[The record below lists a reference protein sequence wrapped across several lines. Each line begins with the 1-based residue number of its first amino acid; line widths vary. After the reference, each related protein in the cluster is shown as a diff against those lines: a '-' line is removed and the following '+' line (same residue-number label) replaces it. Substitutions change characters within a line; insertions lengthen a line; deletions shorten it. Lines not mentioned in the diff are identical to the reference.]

1 MQKYSMTEIN
11 NNLSAVMLMME
22 KTGTPVELT
31 QSGKTIA
38 ILLSKDEYDELTK
51 PKLSPWDALMA
62 FREKENIE
70 NLNIDT
76 TIFDE
81 RQAQNG

>member
-51 PKLSPWDALMA
+51 PKLSPWNALMA
-62 FREKENIE
+62 FREKEKIE
-70 NLNIDT
+70 SLNIDT

>member
-1 MQKYSMTEIN
+1 MTEIK
-11 NNLSAVMLMME
+11 NNLSAIILMME

-31 QSGKTIA
+31 EGGKTVA
-38 ILLSKDEYDELTK
+38 ILLSKHEYDSLTK

-62 FREKENIE
+62 FREKEKIE

-76 TIFDE
+76 EIFDE

>member
-62 FREKENIE
+62 FREKEKIE

>member
-51 PKLSPWDALMA
+51 PKLSPWNALMA

-70 NLNIDT
+70 SLNIDT